1 MSLRD
6 AKFSL
11 LLVCR
16 DLVRLLV
23 LISLVYLI
31 DKDSALRLTT
41 KFAIVCTWANSLF
54 HFFCK
59 IFIQKTKPR
68 RILKLKFREKFK
80 SIGKK

>member
-1 MSLRD
+1 MGLRD

-31 DKDSALRLTT
+31 DKDSALLLTT
-41 KFAIVCTWANSLF
+41 TDGDYIASAGG
-54 HFFCK
+54 
-59 IFIQKTKPR
+59 
-68 RILKLKFREKFK
+68 K
-80 SIGKK
+80 SVLG